1 MVIGWNLFDTQRS
14 VWVISSQNSED
25 TKEQRESKQESVDM
39 RLKSLNSS
47 AFISEQN
54 VIEIQK
60 YVGENMKEMEISEKR
75 IDCYDGCQIGGN

>member
-75 IDCYDGCQIGGN
+75 ID